1 LPLPFLMNKRKNSD
15 KGKGNDKNRDKNDK
29 EGEKPKMGLIVQKY
43 GGTSVGTIERIL
55 RVADRIV
62 SYKEA
67 GHDMVVVVSAMG
79 KSTDVLLDMAKQIA
93 PHPSERELDMLLTT
107 GEQVSIALLAMALQQ
122 KGYDAISLTGWQ
134 AGITTESVHGKAR
147 IRQIDNKRIL
157 SELKQGR
164 IVIVAGFQGWSE
176 EGEITTL
183 GRGGSDTSAVALA
196 ASLNA
201 DQCEIFTDVAGV
213 FTADPRVVPAA
224 RKLNSISYD
233 EMLELANLGAGVL
246 HPRSVEAAKK
256 YKVRLVVR
264 SSFTEEEGTY
274 VEEVADM
281 ETGRVVS
288 GVAHDEDVA
297 KVTVVGMPARV
308 GTLSRLFNTL
318 ADHQVNVDIIIQ
330 SSYDAAVTNISFT
343 VAADDLKKTLDTL
356 ASHQEHLGF
365 EKVDH
370 EEGLSKVSI
379 VGAGMVN
386 NPGVAADMFRVLA
399 ENEITIKMVSTSDI
413 KVSCVIPAEHTA
425 LAVRA
430 LHTAY
435 GLDVA
440 EQAVVHGL

>member
-1 LPLPFLMNKRKNSD
+1 MNKRKNGD

-147 IRQIDNKRIL
+147 IRHIDNKRIL

-370 EEGLSKVSI
+370 EKGLSKVSI

>member
-1 LPLPFLMNKRKNSD
+1 
-15 KGKGNDKNRDKNDK
+15 
-29 EGEKPKMGLIVQKY
+29 VHKY
-43 GGTSVGTIERIL
+43 GGTSVGTIERIMK
-55 RVADRIV
+55 VADRIIQ
-62 SYKEA
+62 YKEA

-79 KSTDVLLDMAKQIA
+79 KSTDVLVDMAKQIS
-93 PHPSERELDMLLTT
+93 PYPSEREMDMLLAT
-107 GEQVSIALLAMALQQ
+107 GEQVSIALLAMALHQ

-134 AGITTESVHGKAR
+134 AGVTTESIHGKAR
-147 IRQIDNKRIL
+147 ITHIETERIRK
-157 SELKQGR
+157 ELARGR
-164 IVIVAGFQGWSE
+164 VVIVAGFQGVSE
-176 EGEITTL
+176 AGEITTL

-201 DQCEIFTDVAGV
+201 DKCEIFTDVAGV
-213 FTADPRVVPAA
+213 YTADPRVVPTAS
-224 RKLNSISYD
+224 KLDSISYD

-246 HPRSVEAAKK
+246 HPRSVEAAKTH
-256 YKVRLVVR
+256 KVRLVVR
-264 SSFTEEEGTY
+264 SSFTTEEGTY
-274 VEEVADM
+274 VEEVAHM

-343 VAADDLKKTLDTL
+343 VAGSDLKKTLDTL
-356 ASHQEHLGF
+356 NAHRDQLGF
-365 EKVDH
+365 EKVEY

-379 VGAGMVN
+379 VGAGMVH
-386 NPGVAADMFRVLA
+386 NPGVAAEMFRVLA
-399 ENEITIKMVSTSDI
+399 EQEITIKMVSTSDI
-413 KVSCVIPAEHTA
+413 KVSCVIPAEHTER
-425 LAVRA
+425 AVRS

-440 EQAVVHGL
+440 ETAVVHGV

>member
-1 LPLPFLMNKRKNSD
+1 
-15 KGKGNDKNRDKNDK
+15 
-29 EGEKPKMGLIVQKY
+29 MGLIVHKY
-43 GGTSVGTIERIL
+43 GGTSVGTIERIMK
-55 RVADRIV
+55 VADRIIQ
-62 SYKEA
+62 YKEA

-79 KSTDVLLDMAKQIA
+79 KSTDVLVDMAKQIS
-93 PHPSERELDMLLTT
+93 PYPSEREMDMLLAT
-107 GEQVSIALLAMALQQ
+107 GEQVSIALLAMALHQ

-134 AGITTESVHGKAR
+134 AGVTTESIHGKAR
-147 IRQIDNKRIL
+147 ITHIETERIRK
-157 SELKQGR
+157 ELARGR
-164 IVIVAGFQGWSE
+164 VVIVAGFQGVSE
-176 EGEITTL
+176 AGEITTL

-201 DQCEIFTDVAGV
+201 DKCEIFTDVAGV
-213 FTADPRVVPAA
+213 YTADPRVVPTAS
-224 RKLNSISYD
+224 KLDIISYD

-246 HPRSVEAAKK
+246 HPRSVEAAKTH
-256 YKVRLVVR
+256 KVRLVVR
-264 SSFTEEEGTY
+264 SSFTTEEGTY
-274 VEEVADM
+274 VEEVAHM

-343 VAADDLKKTLDTL
+343 VAGSDLKKTLDTL
-356 ASHQEHLGF
+356 NAHRDQLGF
-365 EKVDH
+365 EKVEY

-379 VGAGMVN
+379 VGAGMVH
-386 NPGVAADMFRVLA
+386 NPGVAAEMFRVLA
-399 ENEITIKMVSTSDI
+399 EQEITIKMVSTSDI
-413 KVSCVIPAEHTA
+413 KVSCVIPAEHTER
-425 LAVRA
+425 AVRS

-440 EQAVVHGL
+440 ETAVVHGV

>member
-1 LPLPFLMNKRKNSD
+1 
-15 KGKGNDKNRDKNDK
+15 
-29 EGEKPKMGLIVQKY
+29 MGLIVHKY

-55 RVADRIV
+55 RVADRIIQ
-62 SYKEA
+62 YKEA

-79 KSTDVLLDMAKQIA
+79 KSTDVLVDMAKQIS
-93 PHPSERELDMLLTT
+93 PYPSEREMDMLLAT
-107 GEQVSIALLAMALQQ
+107 GEQVSIALLAMALHQ

-134 AGITTESVHGKAR
+134 AGVTTESIHGKAR
-147 IRQIDNKRIL
+147 ITRIETERIRQ
-157 SELKQGR
+157 ELARGR
-164 IVIVAGFQGWSE
+164 VVIVAGFQGVSDAS
-176 EGEITTL
+176 EITTL

-201 DQCEIFTDVAGV
+201 DKCEIFTDVAGV
-213 FTADPRVVPAA
+213 YTADPRVVPTAS
-224 RKLNSISYD
+224 KLDSISYD

-246 HPRSVEAAKK
+246 HPRSVEAAKTH
-256 YKVRLVVR
+256 KVRLVVR
-264 SSFTEEEGTY
+264 SSFTTEEGTY
-274 VEEVADM
+274 VEEVAHM

-343 VAADDLKKTLDTL
+343 VAGSDLKKTLDTL
-356 ASHQEHLGF
+356 NAHRDQLGF
-365 EKVDH
+365 EKVDY

-379 VGAGMVN
+379 VGAGMVH
-386 NPGVAADMFRVLA
+386 NPGVAAEMFRVLA
-399 ENEITIKMVSTSDI
+399 EQEITIKMVSTSDI
-413 KVSCVIPAEHTA
+413 KVSCVIPAEHTE
-425 LAVRA
+425 LAVRS

-440 EQAVVHGL
+440 ETAVVHGV